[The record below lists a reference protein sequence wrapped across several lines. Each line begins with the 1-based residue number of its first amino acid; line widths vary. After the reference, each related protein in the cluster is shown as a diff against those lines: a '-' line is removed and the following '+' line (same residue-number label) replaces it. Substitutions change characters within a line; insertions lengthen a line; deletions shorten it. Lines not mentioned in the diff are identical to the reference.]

1 MSHDD
6 FAIETVPGLPAALP
20 PGESLLWQGKPDW
33 RALAVRALHVRKV
46 AVYFL
51 LLAAWTGF
59 EAQAAGQDAAGIA
72 FAAAGQLGLGA
83 VACGL
88 LAGMAWLIAGST
100 IYSITTDRIVIRF
113 GVALQ
118 FTINL
123 PFAAVQ
129 TAAVRKHA
137 DGTGD
142 LTVGLVAQQ
151 TVSYLLLWPHARGW
165 RVART
170 EPALRNLAEPQR
182 VATLLADALHAYQ
195 QRSSARPGGAS
206 SLASSDGT
214 VPAIVRRDTAIAS
227 A

>member
-6 FAIETVPGLPAALP
+6 FAIETVPGLPEALP
-20 PGESLLWQGKPDW
+20 PGENLLWQGKPQW
-33 RALAVRALHVRKV
+33 QPLAVRGLHVRKV

-59 EAQAAGQDAAGIA
+59 EAQVAGQDAAGIA
-72 FAAAGQLGLGA
+72 FAAAGQIGLGA
-83 VACGL
+83 IACGL
-88 LAGMAWLIAGST
+88 LAGMAWLIARST
-100 IYSITTDRIVIRF
+100 IYTITDDRVVIRF

-123 PFAAVQ
+123 PFAVVQ
-129 TAAVRKHA
+129 TAALRQHA

-142 LTVGLVAQQ
+142 VPIGLAPHQ
-151 TVSYLLLWPHARGW
+151 TVSYLLLWPHARAW

-170 EPALRNLAEPQR
+170 EPMLRNISEPQR
-182 VATLLADALHAYQ
+182 VAALLAEALQAYQ
-195 QRSSARPGGAS
+195 QRHNLRPAANPIAAPDGA
-206 SLASSDGT
+206 
-214 VPAIVRRDTAIAS
+214 VPSIVRRDSLTAA